1 MLGKEEIT
9 VEKTN
14 DLVVKRMARVEVEL
28 PKVYLR
34 KRIPHR
40 KNQIPTPE
48 VASKW
53 PHLNKIVE
61 KLHPYQ
67 SNTDMA
73 LLIGCNCPHAIKPRE
88 VILGKGDDPYAVRTL
103 LGWGIVGP
111 VTPHQESQEEDEDWV
126 EVCGVRRRVFCH
138 SP

>member
-34 KRIPHR
+34 KRIPHQ

-88 VILGKGDDPYAVRTL
+88 VILGKGDDPYAIRTL